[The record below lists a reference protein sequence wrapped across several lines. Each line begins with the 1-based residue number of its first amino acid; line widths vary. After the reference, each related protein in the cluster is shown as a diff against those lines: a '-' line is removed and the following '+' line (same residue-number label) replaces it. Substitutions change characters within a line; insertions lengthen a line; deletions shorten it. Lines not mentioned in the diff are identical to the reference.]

1 FGAGH
6 VGFAVALGLLVTDLP
21 ELGTGSIAVDDGG
34 DGRKQVCTRRLGGDN
49 GVFRNEV
56 DQGFPPSWVVI
67 ADDDVGPVARGSL
80 AIRWREGDVQ
90 PCLTHVDTD
99 NGVHC
104 ARSLRTPHS
113 SSSLPCMTALL
124 RPVAG
129 AGTVGTWVRRG
140 GRVVLAYGRTLGASI
155 GKHMPC

>member
-1 FGAGH
+1 MDVDERAEGGEAAFEDVVIGAAIAGRVAQTNVAGYQGEGDGIEAVIFGAGH

-67 ADDDVGPVARGSL
+67 ADDDVGPVARVGL
-80 AIRWREGDVQ
+80 AIRWREGDV
-90 PCLTHVDTD
+90 
-99 NGVHC
+99 
-104 ARSLRTPHS
+104 
-113 SSSLPCMTALL
+113 
-124 RPVAG
+124 
-129 AGTVGTWVRRG
+129 
-140 GRVVLAYGRTLGASI
+140 
-155 GKHMPC
+155 